1 MKACATPGGGV
12 MFIPDELERTKSCV
26 SYADLAKGEK
36 AAAPIATIERPLTGK
51 KSVKQAA

>member
-12 MFIPDELERTKSCV
+12 MFIPDELERTMSRV
-26 SYADLAKGEK
+26 SYADLTKGEK
-36 AAAPIATIERPLTGK
+36 TASITTIERPLTEK